1 MKTTSPRITRI
12 IICVVVAIV
21 AMVSALSSIL
31 AVRNRVLKMRGL
43 RHAAAEVLGE
53 EEFTK
58 IA

>member
-1 MKTTSPRITRI
+1 MKTTSPCITRI
-12 IICVVVAIV
+12 IFCVVIAIV

-43 RHAAAEVLGE
+43 RHAAEVLGE

>member
-12 IICVVVAIV
+12 ILCVVVAIV

-31 AVRNRVLKMRGL
+31 TVRNRVLKARRL
-43 RHAAAEVLGE
+43 RNAAAEVLGE